1 MGIHPASAD
10 LVTARLREVCLSETG
25 KERADNHHGTT
36 ELRTLPD
43 KVLTH
48 DIVAVNLVRLE
59 CVHSLLMT
67 GHLDSHAFQKKYQVL
82 DVQNLRNVRNLYGF
96 LSQKHR
102 TDDLQRLILGALRPD
117 SSAELISA
125 FYYK

>member
-1 MGIHPASAD
+1 MGIHPAAAD
-10 LVTARLREVCLSETG
+10 LVTARLRKICLSETC
-25 KERADNHHGTT
+25 KERADNHHRTT
-36 ELRTLPD
+36 EFCTLPD

-48 DIVAVNLVRLE
+48 DIFTVNLVRLE

-67 GHLDSHAFQKKYQVL
+67 GHLDSHAFQKKYQIL
-82 DVQNLRNVRNLYGF
+82 DVKNFRNIRNLYRF

-102 TDDLQRLILGALRPD
+102 TDDLQRLILGTLRSD